1 PKPERPRK
9 KVEHTT
15 DIRVNFIDISQL
27 SAIQSATPWIKRT
40 IAELEYKAARNR
52 LPNDRYCVIGNMLYT
67 KPTTARPHPAII
79 LPREHPI
86 TMKIIENFHTDPTLC
101 AHLGIY
107 KTKEAII
114 RRFFWTNMQEDIT
127 KFIKECIKCNQRKKD
142 PHNMTVEPGK
152 QFSIPEKPFERV
164 HMDIMGPLPRSCR
177 NNAYVLTMQDAFS
190 KFAITIPIPAIS
202 TEIVIDK
209 FLRHLVY
216 IFGPPSRLI
225 TDRGSNFMSHKF
237 TDLCK

>member
-1 PKPERPRK
+1 
-9 KVEHTT
+9 
-15 DIRVNFIDISQL
+15 
-27 SAIQSATPWIKRT
+27 
-40 IAELEYKAARNR
+40 
-52 LPNDRYCVIGNMLYT
+52 
-67 KPTTARPHPAII
+67 
-79 LPREHPI
+79 
-86 TMKIIENFHTDPTLC
+86 FHTDPTLC

-152 QFSIPEKPFERV
+152 QFSIPNKPFERV

-237 TDLCK
+237 TDLCKNKGIQHEPTLPHQKNSNGQAERLHRTLEECLTHYVNKDLTDWDLFLPKVT